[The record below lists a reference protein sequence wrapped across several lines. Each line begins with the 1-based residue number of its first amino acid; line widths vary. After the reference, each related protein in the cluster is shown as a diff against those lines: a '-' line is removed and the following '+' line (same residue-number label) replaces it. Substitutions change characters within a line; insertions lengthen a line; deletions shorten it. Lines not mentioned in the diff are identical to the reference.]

1 MQASQK
7 NVHFQGTFREWSNSN
22 KDDTY
27 TEQGQEA
34 LQHL

>member
-7 NVHFQGTFREWSNSN
+7 NVHFQDTFGEWSNSN
-22 KDDTY
+22 KDDSY